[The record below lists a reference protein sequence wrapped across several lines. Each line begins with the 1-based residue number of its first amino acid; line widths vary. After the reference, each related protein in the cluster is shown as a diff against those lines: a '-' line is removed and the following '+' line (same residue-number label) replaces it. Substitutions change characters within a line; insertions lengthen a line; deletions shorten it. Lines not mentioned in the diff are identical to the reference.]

1 MTKTKKNHQA
11 EVQGEVVHG
20 HIELNGQGNG
30 PSHKSV
36 KPVRAED
43 VIPGSYKKALLK
55 DMAQRFKSPEGRSLK
70 SMGSLGFPKLKL
82 SSKKKVDSNKSSRD
96 REVQQKAPSDEVEQ
110 QPSSSSESSP
120 ESRAGESATG
130 RGPSGAPPA
139 APMEVT
145 SDVLE
150 AAVHRLADL
159 VVPVDGNAS
168 ARAHAEAQVRL
179 QLKTV
184 LSEKQAQPSDLK
196 EDNARN
202 DLPPDVELL
211 DVGSTPSSAK
221 DLQRSK
227 DLLFSAD
234 SRVTAWRAECTTAVA
249 HLMRL
254 LRLPEKQAT
263 DLYCGSS
270 AVNGRGIRS
279 VITAI
284 RNYLIEQAPPNGDI
298 ARAYPGQFPG
308 PAVPE
313 TSEFLAKHPVV
324 RVDGFGFRHSP
335 WTGEIFAVAS
345 EDPIG
350 DSFTRTW
357 APVGLWG
364 VTELEGGMILT
375 DWLVPPES
383 RFVVHQLR
391 SSDDLTE
398 YAALF
403 GDAALPRYTVQE
415 RRIETRRQF
424 EEASRHVDNQ
434 GPMST
439 ARKRVTPVQ
448 LGPAVNDA
456 VNSVPGL
463 SPVQVAAIVQAIR
476 TLPAPQVTEHT
487 VATAGLAYRIPQFDE
502 AREFQRLVDR
512 ELEADDL
519 RNVSVAV
526 RWRKATERAN
536 VKWPA
541 LAASFR
547 QPVEL
552 DDDGRSEE
560 SGDSTGKDGGGPGGG
575 PGGGSGGSSGSSS
588 GGSSDDEDDDEEDGD
603 SDSERDSEKSS
614 GDEDGSEDE
623 PDKGRERRREKKR
636 RQKAERDRKAA
647 FNSLGSPVKPKQTGT
662 PSSPFVVV
670 GGSDPTTKLERWTSG
685 RSSNNA
691 GFNWKAYT
699 HHKQL
704 YDAYMDAY
712 GETAPRTFRSI
723 IGPLLIPKV
732 CNDCGLNRSKWKTL
746 SDATIILAIEKK
758 LRPTKSS
765 SFAADLKKIYFE
777 TAKDSAAARNGMPE
791 PLGERFALFTEKYL
805 AKVAE
810 AEDAGRPIKERL
822 IMKYFLDQL
831 KDEEDLKDWLAEE
844 KFKTLEYTVKR
855 LTRKLKAHEGW
866 LKGKTTSGGGPSE
879 GASEPSPTSFQRRS
893 TPRGGRMNASTDT
906 NHVEENCQVFQNED
920 LVVSVASAV
929 EVALRKPLEALVNLM
944 QANDA
949 ARINAQQA
957 PASAAKTVAFGSD
970 RGESWHVPS
979 EHVVCYKTPCN
990 AKFCQKCGKHGHVR
1004 AECKVPDSDPRANKQ
1019 GYWCENNKGD
1029 ALKPIYREN
1038 RTPPGNYKFGGPPGG
1053 SGRRAAQVNAT
1064 QGTGGQCL

>member
-1 MTKTKKNHQA
+1 
-11 EVQGEVVHG
+11 
-20 HIELNGQGNG
+20 
-30 PSHKSV
+30 
-36 KPVRAED
+36 
-43 VIPGSYKKALLK
+43 
-55 DMAQRFKSPEGRSLK
+55 
-70 SMGSLGFPKLKL
+70 
-82 SSKKKVDSNKSSRD
+82 
-96 REVQQKAPSDEVEQ
+96 
-110 QPSSSSESSP
+110 
-120 ESRAGESATG
+120 
-130 RGPSGAPPA
+130 
-139 APMEVT
+139 
-145 SDVLE
+145 
-150 AAVHRLADL
+150 
-159 VVPVDGNAS
+159 
-168 ARAHAEAQVRL
+168 
-179 QLKTV
+179 
-184 LSEKQAQPSDLK
+184 
-196 EDNARN
+196 
-202 DLPPDVELL
+202 LPPDVELL
-211 DVGSTPSSAK
+211 NVGSTPSSAK
-221 DLQRSK
+221 DIQSSK

-298 ARAYPGQFPG
+298 ARAYPGHFPG
-308 PAVPE
+308 PAVLE
-313 TSEFLAKHPVV
+313 TPEFLAKYPVA

-345 EDPIG
+345 EESIG
-350 DSFTRTW
+350 DSVTRTW

-375 DWLVPPES
+375 DWLVPPDL
-383 RFVVHQLR
+383 RFVVHQLQ

-415 RRIETRRQF
+415 RRNETRRQF
-424 EEASRHVDNQ
+424 EEASRQVDNQ

-439 ARKRVTPVQ
+439 TRKRVTPVQ
-448 LGPAVNDA
+448 LGSAVTNAVDA
-456 VNSVPGL
+456 VPGL

-476 TLPAPQVTEHT
+476 ALPAPQVTEQT
-487 VATAGLAYRIPQFDE
+487 IATAGRAYRIPQFDE

-519 RNVSVAV
+519 RNLSVAV

-541 LAASFR
+541 LVASFR

-552 DDDGRSEE
+552 NDDGRSEE
-560 SGDSTGKDGGGPGGG
+560 SGDSTGKDGGR
-575 PGGGSGGSSGSSS
+575 SGD
-588 GGSSDDEDDDEEDGD
+588 DDEDDDDEDDEDEDGD
-603 SDSERDSEKSS
+603 SDSERDSEESS
-614 GDEDGSEDE
+614 GDEDDNEDE

-636 RQKAERDRKAA
+636 REKAERDRKAA

-670 GGSDPTTKLERWTSG
+670 GGSDPTTKLERWSSG

-704 YDAYMDAY
+704 YDAYMDAH

-732 CNDCGLNRSKWKTL
+732 CNDCKLDRSTWKTL

-777 TAKDSAAARNGMPE
+777 TAKDSAAARNGTPE

-810 AEDAGRPIKERL
+810 AEDADRPIKERL
-822 IMKYFLDQL
+822 IMRYFLDQL
-831 KDEEDLKDWLAEE
+831 KDEEDLGW
-844 KFKTLEYTVKR
+844 R
-855 LTRKLKAHEGW
+855 RKSSSRWNIL
-866 LKGKTTSGGGPSE
+866 
-879 GASEPSPTSFQRRS
+879 
-893 TPRGGRMNASTDT
+893 
-906 NHVEENCQVFQNED
+906 
-920 LVVSVASAV
+920 
-929 EVALRKPLEALVNLM
+929 
-944 QANDA
+944 
-949 ARINAQQA
+949 
-957 PASAAKTVAFGSD
+957 
-970 RGESWHVPS
+970 
-979 EHVVCYKTPCN
+979 
-990 AKFCQKCGKHGHVR
+990 
-1004 AECKVPDSDPRANKQ
+1004 
-1019 GYWCENNKGD
+1019 
-1029 ALKPIYREN
+1029 
-1038 RTPPGNYKFGGPPGG
+1038 
-1053 SGRRAAQVNAT
+1053 
-1064 QGTGGQCL
+1064 